1 MKVKVQLLQNIKGL
15 GSAKSIVSVS
25 KGYALNYLIPKG
37 YAKLVDD
44 DAAATLVDESK
55 SVEEKRIQTAQ
66 QEKEILESKELI
78 FKVNAG
84 TKDVLFGSITAQDIS
99 EKIKKVFGIEIDRKR
114 IDLESPIKKLGQY
127 RIVVKLYKNIQA
139 ELKVRVEKEQ

>member
-66 QEKEILESKELI
+66 SEKEILESKELI
-78 FKVNAG
+78 FKANAG
-84 TKDVLFGSITAQDIS
+84 AKDVLFGSITAQDIAD
-99 EKIKKVFGIEIDRKR
+99 KIKKVFGIEIDRKR
-114 IDLESPIKKLGQY
+114 VNLESPIKKLGQY
-127 RIVVKLYKNIQA
+127 RIVVKLYKDIQA
-139 ELKVRVEKEQ
+139 EVKVKVEKEQ

>member
-66 QEKEILESKELI
+66 QEKETLESKELI
-78 FKVNAG
+78 FKANSG
-84 TKDVLFGSITAQDIS
+84 TKDVLFGSITAQDIAD
-99 EKIKKVFGIEIDRKR
+99 KIKKVFGIEIDRKR
-114 IDLESPIKKLGQY
+114 VNLESPIKKLGQY
-127 RIVVKLYKNIQA
+127 RIVVKLYKDIQA
-139 ELKVRVEKEQ
+139 ELKVKVEKEQ

>member
-66 QEKEILESKELI
+66 QEKETL
-78 FKVNAG
+78 
-84 TKDVLFGSITAQDIS
+84 
-99 EKIKKVFGIEIDRKR
+99 
-114 IDLESPIKKLGQY
+114 
-127 RIVVKLYKNIQA
+127 
-139 ELKVRVEKEQ
+139 

>member
-66 QEKEILESKELI
+66 QEKETLESKELI
-78 FKVNAG
+78 FKANSG
-84 TKDVLFGSITAQDIS
+84 TKDVLFGSITAQDIAD
-99 EKIKKVFGIEIDRKR
+99 KIKKVFGIEIDRKR

-127 RIVVKLYKNIQA
+127 RIVVKLYKDIQA
-139 ELKVRVEKEQ
+139 ELKVKVEKEQ

>member
-66 QEKEILESKELI
+66 SEKEILESKELI
-78 FKVNAG
+78 FKANAG
-84 TKDVLFGSITAQDIS
+84 AKDVLFGSITAQDIAD
-99 EKIKKVFGIEIDRKR
+99 KIKKVFGIEIDRKR
-114 IDLESPIKKLGQY
+114 VNLESPIKKLGQY
-127 RIVVKLYKNIQA
+127 RIVVKLYKDIQA
-139 ELKVRVEKEQ
+139 ELKVKVEKE

>member
-66 QEKEILESKELI
+66 SEKEILESKELI
-78 FKVNAG
+78 FKANAG
-84 TKDVLFGSITAQDIS
+84 AKDVLFGSITAQDIAD
-99 EKIKKVFGIEIDRKR
+99 KIKKVFGIEIDRKR
-114 IDLESPIKKLGQY
+114 VNLESPIKKLGQY
-127 RIVVKLYKNIQA
+127 RIIVKLYKDIQA
-139 ELKVRVEKEQ
+139 ELKVKVEKEQ

>member
-66 QEKEILESKELI
+66 QEKETLESKELI
-78 FKVNAG
+78 FKANSG
-84 TKDVLFGSITAQDIS
+84 TKDVLFGSITAQDIAD
-99 EKIKKVFGIEIDRKR
+99 KIKKVFGIEIDRKR

-127 RIVVKLYKNIQA
+127 RIVVKLYKDIQA

>member
-37 YAKLVDD
+37 YAKLVDED
-44 DAAATLVDESK
+44 TAGSIVDESK

>member
-66 QEKEILESKELI
+66 SEKEILESKELI
-78 FKVNAG
+78 FKANAG
-84 TKDVLFGSITAQDIS
+84 AKDVLFGSITAQDIAD
-99 EKIKKVFGIEIDRKR
+99 KIKKVFGIEIDRKR
-114 IDLESPIKKLGQY
+114 VNLESPIKKLGQY
-127 RIVVKLYKNIQA
+127 RIVVKLYKDIQA
-139 ELKVRVEKEQ
+139 ELKVKVEKEQ